1 MEVLYARYSKD
12 RHTQFQMKTIIY
24 SEFGMKKV
32 MKQAINASGASHLK
46 RIMQNYTELQAHY
59 KSDVLLKPTYEENK
73 IVFDFIYGQSL
84 DELLLEAALKK
95 KKNEFIFYI
104 NLYKNFI
111 NEVAMENYSEFCNTD
126 KFIGFFKKKYP
137 IEGLKAFNIPNIDL
151 NLDNI
156 IQMTNGDFKVLD
168 YEWVLDFPVP
178 LEFVAFRA
186 INTFYYA
193 HYSALINFVEISEL
207 FELFGINSSG
217 KIKYYTEMSIC
228 FADYVGTNQAMEKKN
243 NYLQNGVSFE
253 FRESDVISAQLF
265 YSNSQQ
271 IDSFTERNSY
281 KLKVNYKTEILNFS
295 VDSSFKSFRFDPAD
309 KKCVIELNGITAYD
323 EAGNELSID
332 NVWSNALF
340 VLNSQW
346 YFFETE
352 DPQIYFSSDNEFQI
366 ANIVISLKYAYFF
379 ENDFLNELGQAY
391 TILMDNNDELS
402 NSCNELQATMQEF
415 KSLNEQLII
424 ERDNLVLEK
433 DWFIS
438 ENDRLI
444 MEKVE
449 LKAELDRTEEILN
462 EIKKKYWW
470 RIENRIKREI
480 RKIKGN

>member
-1 MEVLYARYSKD
+1 MEVLYARYSRD

-32 MKQAINASGASHLK
+32 MKQAINASGAPHLK
-46 RIMQNYTELQAHY
+46 RIMQNYIELEAHY
-59 KSDVLLKPTYEENK
+59 KSDVLLKPTYKENK
-73 IVFDFIYGQSL
+73 IVFDFIDGKSL

-126 KFIGFFKKKYP
+126 KFICFFKKEYP
-137 IEGLKAFNIPNIDL
+137 IEGLKAFITPNIDL

-156 IQMTNGDFKVLD
+156 IRMTNGDFKVLD

-207 FELFGINSSG
+207 FELFGIDSIV

-228 FADYVGTNQAMEKKN
+228 FADYVGTNQAIAKQN
-243 NYLQNGVSFE
+243 NYLRNGVRFE
-253 FRESDVISAQLF
+253 FIESDVVSAQLF
-265 YSNSQQ
+265 YSNLQQ
-271 IDSFTERNSY
+271 SDLFTERDSY
-281 KLKVNYKTEILNFS
+281 KLKVDYNTEILKFT

-309 KKCVIELNGITAYD
+309 KKCVIKLNGISAYD
-323 EAGNELSID
+323 EAGNELSIN

-340 VLNSQW
+340 VLNSQC
-346 YFFETE
+346 YFFETD
-352 DPQIYFSSDNEFQI
+352 DPQIYFSSDNELQI

-379 ENDFLNELGQAY
+379 ENDYLNELGQAY
-391 TILMDNNDELS
+391 RILMDNKDVLS
-402 NSCNELQATMQEF
+402 NSYIELQATMQEF

-424 ERDNLVLEK
+424 ERDKLVLEK
-433 DWFIS
+433 DGVIS
-438 ENDRLI
+438 ENERLI

-449 LKAELDRTEEILN
+449 LKAELERNEEILN
-462 EIKKKYWW
+462 EIKK
-470 RIENRIKREI
+470 ILVEN
-480 RKIKGN
+480 